1 MSLRINHEFQIPK
14 DYTLQRIDQAVA
26 VLLPQYSR
34 ARLQQWIREG
44 RLTVDG
50 KVVKPKD
57 KVVGGEKI
65 VVSVEEE
72 AESDRAENI
81 PLELVHEDEQLLVV
95 NKPAGLVVHPGA
107 GNPRGTL
114 LNALLN
120 HDSGLENIPR
130 AGIVHRLDKD
140 TSGLMVVARTL
151 EAQNYLVQEI
161 QERRVTRIYD
171 ALVYGVLVRREGLVE
186 GAIGRHPAH
195 RKKMAIRKDGKPAR
209 TRFRLLEQFEE
220 HARVECK
227 LDTGRTHQIRVH
239 MQSLGFPLIGDKV
252 YGGNYRRPKSGDA
265 WLEDALKD
273 FQRQA
278 LHAKKLALKHPT
290 TGRSLSWTAD
300 PPSDFDEL
308 LELLRG

>member
-1 MSLRINHEFQIPK
+1 VSLRIHHEFQIPK
-14 DYTLQRIDQAVA
+14 GYTLQRTDQAVA

-44 RLTVDG
+44 LLTVDG

-65 VVSVEEE
+65 IVSVEEE
-72 AESDRAENI
+72 TVSDRAENI
-81 PLELVHEDEQLLVV
+81 PLDLIHEDEQLLVI
-95 NKPAGLVVHPGA
+95 NKPPGLVVHPGA

-120 HDSGLENIPR
+120 HDPDLESIPR

-186 GAIGRHPAH
+186 GPIGRHPMH

-239 MQSLGFPLIGDKV
+239 MLSLRYPLIGDKV
-252 YGGNYRRPKSGDA
+252 YGGTYRRPKSGDA

-300 PPSDFDEL
+300 PPCDFDEL
-308 LELLRG
+308 LALLRG